1 MRFYVCEV
9 LVMNTEKVVKYMFYS
24 LSAVILSMLILSY
37 SIIKL
42 DIAYL
47 WIGDIMEFIY
57 KHCFVYMSILYMF
70 ILSMHFM
77 YRYRKYKT
85 VENINTYISARKTLV
100 ITSLIALDLNVFTFA
115 FVVYAM
121 YHPEASLPIPFDPNI
136 LFISCFISIIA
147 WGISLVMVICSYF
160 IVRRK

>member
-1 MRFYVCEV
+1 
-9 LVMNTEKVVKYMFYS
+9 MNTEKIVKYMFYS

-47 WIGDIMEFIY
+47 LIGDIIEFIY
-57 KHCFVYMSILYMF
+57 MHCFLYISIFYMF
-70 ILSMHFM
+70 ILSMHFI
-77 YRYRKYKT
+77 YRYRKYKSM
-85 VENINTYISARKTLV
+85 ENINTYISARKALV

-115 FVVYAM
+115 FVVHAM
-121 YHPEASLPIPFDPNI
+121 YHPELSLPIPFDPNI

-147 WGISLVMVICSYF
+147 WGISLVTVICSYF
-160 IVRRK
+160 ILRRRG

>member
-1 MRFYVCEV
+1 MRFYVYEE
-9 LVMNTEKVVKYMFYS
+9 LVMNTEKIVKYIFYS

-42 DIAYL
+42 DIAHL
-47 WIGDIMEFIY
+47 LIGDIMEFIY

-85 VENINTYISARKTLV
+85 MENINTYISARKALV

-121 YHPEASLPIPFDPNI
+121 YHPELSLPIPFDPNI

-147 WGISLVMVICSYF
+147 WGISLVTVICSYF

>member
-1 MRFYVCEV
+1 
-9 LVMNTEKVVKYMFYS
+9 MNTEKIVKHIFYS
-24 LSAVILSMLILSY
+24 LSAVILSMLILTY
-37 SIIKL
+37 STIKQY
-42 DIAYL
+42 IACL
-47 WIGDIMEFIY
+47 WIGDILEFIY

>member
-1 MRFYVCEV
+1 
-9 LVMNTEKVVKYMFYS
+9 MNTEKIVKYMFYS
-24 LSAVILSMLILSY
+24 LSAVIWSTLILTY
-37 SIIKL
+37 SIIEL

-47 WIGDIMEFIY
+47 WIGDILEFIY

>member
-1 MRFYVCEV
+1 
-9 LVMNTEKVVKYMFYS
+9 MNTEKVVKYIFYS
-24 LSAVILSMLILSY
+24 LSAVIIVAIILSIIVLITGHVL
-37 SIIKL
+37 SISGSSLNYIVYIL
-42 DIAYL
+42 IFYL
-47 WIGDIMEFIY
+47 SVSLVHFI
-57 KHCFVYMSILYMF
+57 
-70 ILSMHFM
+70 

-85 VENINTYISARKTLV
+85 MENINTYISARKTLV

-121 YHPEASLPIPFDPNI
+121 YHPELSLPIPFDPDI

-147 WGISLVMVICSYF
+147 WGISLVTVIYSYF

>member
-1 MRFYVCEV
+1 
-9 LVMNTEKVVKYMFYS
+9 MNTEKIVKYMFYS
-24 LSAVILSMLILSY
+24 LSAVIFSILILTY
-37 SIIKL
+37 SIIEL
-42 DIAYL
+42 HIAYL
-47 WIGDIMEFIY
+47 WIGDILEFIY

>member
-1 MRFYVCEV
+1 MRFYVYEE
-9 LVMNTEKVVKYMFYS
+9 LVMNTEKIVKYMFYS
-24 LSAVILSMLILSY
+24 LSAVMIVAIILSIIVLITGYTLSISGSSLNY
-37 SIIKL
+37 IVYIL
-42 DIAYL
+42 IFYL
-47 WIGDIMEFIY
+47 SVSLVHFI
-57 KHCFVYMSILYMF
+57 
-70 ILSMHFM
+70 

-85 VENINTYISARKTLV
+85 MENINTYISARKTLV

-147 WGISLVMVICSYF
+147 WVISLVMVICSYF

>member
-1 MRFYVCEV
+1 
-9 LVMNTEKVVKYMFYS
+9 MNTEKIVKYMFYS
-24 LSAVILSMLILSY
+24 LSAVIWSTLILTY
-37 SIIKL
+37 SIIEL

-47 WIGDIMEFIY
+47 WIGDILEFIY
-57 KHCFVYMSILYMF
+57 KHCFVYISIFYMF

-77 YRYRKYKT
+77 YRYQKYKT
-85 VENINTYISARKTLV
+85 MENINTYISARKILV
-100 ITSLIALDLNVFTFA
+100 ITSLIALELNVFTIA

-121 YHPEASLPIPFDPNI
+121 YHPEFSLPIPFDPNI

-147 WGISLVMVICSYF
+147 WVISLVTVICSYF

>member
-9 LVMNTEKVVKYMFYS
+9 LVMNTEKIVKYMFYS
-24 LSAVILSMLILSY
+24 LSAVIFSILILTY
-37 SIIKL
+37 STIKQY
-42 DIAYL
+42 IACL
-47 WIGDIMEFIY
+47 WIGDILEFIY

-77 YRYRKYKT
+77 YRYRNYKT
-85 VENINTYISARKTLV
+85 MENINTYISARKTLV

-121 YHPEASLPIPFDPNI
+121 YHPELSLPIPFDPNI

-147 WGISLVMVICSYF
+147 WGISLVMAICGYF

>member
-1 MRFYVCEV
+1 
-9 LVMNTEKVVKYMFYS
+9 MNTEKVVKYMFYS

-121 YHPEASLPIPFDPNI
+121 YHPEASLPIPFDPDI

>member
-1 MRFYVCEV
+1 
-9 LVMNTEKVVKYMFYS
+9 MNTEKIVKHIFYS
-24 LSAVILSMLILSY
+24 LSAVILSMLILTY

-57 KHCFVYMSILYMF
+57 KHCFVYISIFYMF
-70 ILSMHFM
+70 ILSMHFI
-77 YRYRKYKT
+77 YCYRKYKT
-85 VENINTYISARKTLV
+85 MENINTYISARKTLV
-100 ITSLIALDLNVFTFA
+100 ITSLIALELNVFTFA

-121 YHPEASLPIPFDPNI
+121 YHPKFSLPIPFDPNI

-147 WGISLVMVICSYF
+147 WVISLVTVICSYF

>member
-9 LVMNTEKVVKYMFYS
+9 LVMNTEKILKYMFYS
-24 LSAVILSMLILSY
+24 LSAVIFSILILTY
-37 SIIKL
+37 STIKQY
-42 DIAYL
+42 IACL
-47 WIGDIMEFIY
+47 WIGDILEFIY
-57 KHCFVYMSILYMF
+57 KHCFVYMSLLYMF

-85 VENINTYISARKTLV
+85 MENINTYISARKTLV

-121 YHPEASLPIPFDPNI
+121 YHPELSLPIPFDPNI

-147 WGISLVMVICSYF
+147 WVISLVTVICSYF

>member
-1 MRFYVCEV
+1 
-9 LVMNTEKVVKYMFYS
+9 MNTEKIVKYMFYS
-24 LSAVILSMLILSY
+24 LSAVIFSILILTY
-37 SIIKL
+37 STIKQY
-42 DIAYL
+42 IACL
-47 WIGDIMEFIY
+47 WIGDILESIY

-77 YRYRKYKT
+77 YRYRNYKT
-85 VENINTYISARKTLV
+85 MENINTYISARKTLV

-121 YHPEASLPIPFDPNI
+121 YHPELSLPIPFDPNI

-147 WGISLVMVICSYF
+147 WGISLVMVICGYF

>member
-1 MRFYVCEV
+1 
-9 LVMNTEKVVKYMFYS
+9 MNTEKIVKYIFYS
-24 LSAVILSMLILSY
+24 LSAVIFSILILTY
-37 SIIKL
+37 STIKQY
-42 DIAYL
+42 IACL
-47 WIGDIMEFIY
+47 WIGDILEFIY

-85 VENINTYISARKTLV
+85 MENINTYISARKTLV
-100 ITSLIALDLNVFTFA
+100 LTSLIALDLNVFTFA

-121 YHPEASLPIPFDPNI
+121 YHPELSLPIPFDPNI

-160 IVRRK
+160 IVIMRG

>member
-1 MRFYVCEV
+1 
-9 LVMNTEKVVKYMFYS
+9 MNTEKIVKYIFYS
-24 LSAVILSMLILSY
+24 LSAVIFSILILTY
-37 SIIKL
+37 STIKQY
-42 DIAYL
+42 IAYL

>member
-9 LVMNTEKVVKYMFYS
+9 LVMNTEKIVKYMFYS
-24 LSAVILSMLILSY
+24 LSAVILSILILSY

-57 KHCFVYMSILYMF
+57 KHCFVYISIFYMF

-77 YRYRKYKT
+77 YRYQKYKT
-85 VENINTYISARKTLV
+85 MENINTYISARKILV
-100 ITSLIALDLNVFTFA
+100 ITSLIALELNVFTFA

-147 WGISLVMVICSYF
+147 WGISLVTVICSYF
-160 IVRRK
+160 IAGRK

>member
-1 MRFYVCEV
+1 
-9 LVMNTEKVVKYMFYS
+9 MNTEKIVKYIFYS
-24 LSAVILSMLILSY
+24 QSAVIVSILILTY
-37 SIIKL
+37 STIKQY
-42 DIAYL
+42 IACL
-47 WIGDIMEFIY
+47 WIGDILEFIY

>member
-1 MRFYVCEV
+1 
-9 LVMNTEKVVKYMFYS
+9 MNTEKIVKQIFYS

-57 KHCFVYMSILYMF
+57 KHCFVYISIFYMF

-77 YRYRKYKT
+77 YRYQKYKT
-85 VENINTYISARKTLV
+85 MENINTYISARKILV

-121 YHPEASLPIPFDPNI
+121 YHPEASLPIPFDPDI
-136 LFISCFISIIA
+136 LFISCFISIIV
-147 WGISLVMVICSYF
+147 WGISLVTVICSYF

>member
-1 MRFYVCEV
+1 
-9 LVMNTEKVVKYMFYS
+9 MNTEKIVKYIFYS
-24 LSAVILSMLILSY
+24 LSAVIFSILILTY
-37 SIIKL
+37 STIKQY
-42 DIAYL
+42 IACL
-47 WIGDIMEFIY
+47 WIGDILEFIY

-70 ILSMHFM
+70 ILSMHYM

-147 WGISLVMVICSYF
+147 RGISLVMVICSYF

>member
-9 LVMNTEKVVKYMFYS
+9 LVMNTEKIVKYMFYS
-24 LSAVILSMLILSY
+24 LSAVIFSILILTY
-37 SIIKL
+37 STIKQY
-42 DIAYL
+42 IACL
-47 WIGDIMEFIY
+47 WIGDILEFIY

-77 YRYRKYKT
+77 YRYRNYKT
-85 VENINTYISARKTLV
+85 MENINTYISARKTLV

-121 YHPEASLPIPFDPNI
+121 YHPELSLPIPFDPNI

-147 WGISLVMVICSYF
+147 WGISLVMVICGYF

>member
-47 WIGDIMEFIY
+47 CIGDIMEFIY

>member
-1 MRFYVCEV
+1 
-9 LVMNTEKVVKYMFYS
+9 MNTEKIVKYIFYS
-24 LSAVILSMLILSY
+24 LSAVIFSILILTY
-37 SIIKL
+37 STIKQY
-42 DIAYL
+42 IACL
-47 WIGDIMEFIY
+47 WIGYILEFIY